1 MKYFLYCRKS
11 SEAEDR
17 QVLSI
22 ESQKSEMARL
32 AAGWTGDAIVETFEE
47 SMSAR
52 KPGRPVF
59 EDMLRRIE
67 KGEADGV
74 VAWHPDRLARNSV
87 DGGRI
92 IFLLDNG
99 KLKDLKF
106 ATLTF
111 ENNPQGKFMLS
122 IIFGYSKY
130 YVDSLSEN
138 IRRGIRT
145 KLERGWLPNMA
156 PTGYLND
163 KERRTIIP
171 DPERFP
177 LMRRMWEL
185 MLTGTYSPR
194 QILEIAT
201 DQWGLRTKKRR
212 RTGGK
217 ALTLGALYKIFGEP
231 FYAGVIERHGRTYPG
246 KHEPMV
252 TLEEFERVQALLG
265 RPGRPRPKERAF
277 AFTGLIR
284 CGSCGCAVTAEEK
297 VKPSGLHF
305 VYYHCTRKRKPGC
318 KEPAISLPKLEEEI
332 LRFISEL
339 SVPEEIHRWVLARL
353 EEAAGEETS
362 LDAVGQRSA
371 EAAMAAVLK
380 QLDNLTLMR
389 VRDLISEEEF
399 VRQREALNREKLR
412 LTQQADAKP
421 QAWLEPAKMLISFN
435 LRALSWFQVRDLEIQ
450 RLILAVAGSNS
461 TLKGREVNIDAAK
474 PFQRQPGGV
483 DFPKMW
489 STVEDVRT
497 GIQNHDPEILELAD
511 KLRRLSVL
519 VDNSGLM
526 KESKEEK
533 YAA

>member
-22 ESQKSEMARL
+22 ESQKSEMERF
-32 AAGWTGDAIVETFEE
+32 AAGWTGVEIIQTFEE

-52 KPGRPVF
+52 KPGRPIF
-59 EDMLRRIE
+59 EEMLRRIE

-92 IFLLDNG
+92 IYLLD
-99 KLKDLKF
+99 KSTLKDLKF

-145 KLERGWLPNMA
+145 KLEKGWLPNMA

-163 KERRTIIP
+163 RETRTIMR
-171 DPERFP
+171 DPERFS
-177 LMRRMWEL
+177 LMRRMWDL

-194 QILEIAT
+194 QILGIAT
-201 DQWGLRTKKRR
+201 DQWGFRTKRR
-212 RTGGK
+212 KRTGGK
-217 ALTLGALYKIFGEP
+217 ALTLGALYKMFGQP

-252 TLEEFERVQALLG
+252 TLDEFERVQAILG

-297 VKPSGLHF
+297 EKPSGLRF
-305 VYYHCTRKRKPGC
+305 VYYHCTRKRKPAC
-318 KEPAISLPKLEEEI
+318 TEPAIALPKLEEGI
-332 LRFISEL
+332 VKFLSEL
-339 SVPEEIHRWVLARL
+339 SIPGEIHRWVLARL
-353 EEAAGEETS
+353 EEATQQETTFSAAGR
-362 LDAVGQRSA
+362 RSV
-371 EAAMAAVLK
+371 EAALAAVLRH
-380 QLDNLTLMR
+380 LDNLTLLR
-389 VRDLISEEEF
+389 VKDFISEEEF
-399 VRQREALNREKLR
+399 LKQREVLNREKLR
-412 LTQQADAKP
+412 LTQQAEAEPED
-421 QAWLEPAKMLISFN
+421 WLEPAKMLVSFAF
-435 LRALSWFQVRDLEIQ
+435 RAVSWFQARDLEIQ
-450 RLILAVAGSNS
+450 RLVVATAGSNS
-461 TLKGREVNIDAAK
+461 TLKGREVTIDAEK

-483 DFPKMW
+483 DFPTMW

-497 GIQNHDPEILELAD
+497 GIQTHDPQILDLAE
-511 KLRRLSVL
+511 KLRRLHKL
-519 VDNSGLM
+519 VQDRELARDA
-526 KESKEEK
+526 KEEK
-533 YAA
+533 RAA